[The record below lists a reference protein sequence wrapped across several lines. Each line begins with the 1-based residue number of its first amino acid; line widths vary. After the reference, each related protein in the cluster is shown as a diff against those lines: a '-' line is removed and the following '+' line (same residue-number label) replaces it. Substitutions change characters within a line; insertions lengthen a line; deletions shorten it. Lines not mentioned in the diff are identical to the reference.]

1 MQQYPWLKENGK
13 FLKKDCTDI
22 HVFMHM
28 DDTDGVFKVTDVWGN
43 RETVRVPHKDLKFM
57 KATSKEI
64 PFMLDSSIVH
74 RMQTATNLTDEVEK
88 ANAFLKLHT
97 ACQELLDM

>member
-43 RETVRVPHKDLKFM
+43 GETVRVPHKDLKFRSLEVCLQKPSSTINCGGM
-57 KATSKEI
+57 DHLGSV
-64 PFMLDSSIVH
+64 MLKPH
-74 RMQTATNLTDEVEK
+74 G
-88 ANAFLKLHT
+88 LHGT
-97 ACQELLDM
+97 FSR